1 MSTNRSFSSML
12 NEYLTNDLLREETLK
27 RDYILNT
34 CQKDNSWKGG
44 PLIVPFKATGASSVR
59 MGKLTAV
66 ADISQDKFVRGEISD
81 YKEAWGSMIFNHR
94 DIMDHSGRINED
106 SFLKILPD
114 LVEDFAEY
122 MKMVVSIQLGTGP
135 HFASLTVNGTAG
147 GVIVVDKIDRFCLDQ
162 KIALKGDVQASAD
175 YYVINININTNEV
188 TLSATRGGA
197 AADVSAYTI
206 ADNAKTFTDEA
217 DVTSFQSMRD
227 AYLSAVNGGSA
238 TLHGQTKT
246 AYPFLQA
253 VNIDGSSWAAGNIL
267 GKLFDGYTEVRKKAR
282 GRASDIL
289 CSYTVGGAIMQA
301 IENGGGTN
309 GYRGNYQI
317 SVKDKKASLYGW
329 DEIMLT
335 TVKGDLK
342 IVMIQ
347 EWDDDIVVYHDPKS
361 CTFRSNGYFKDRINP
376 DDGRKFYEVRTED
389 GFQYVVDKC
398 LFGEM
403 EHTKP
408 GNNGIAYGIDPSNF

>member
-1 MSTNRSFSSML
+1 MSTSRSFSSML

-27 RDYILNT
+27 RDYILKT

-44 PLIVPFKATGASSVR
+44 PIIVPFKATGASSVR

-135 HFASLTVNGTAG
+135 HFASASVDGTAG
-147 GVIVVDKIDRFCLDQ
+147 GVLVVDKIDRFCLDQ
-162 KIALKGDVQASAD
+162 KVALKGDVAASAD

-188 TLSATRGGA
+188 TFSATRGGA
-197 AADVSAYTI
+197 AADISAYTV
-206 ADNAKTFTDEA
+206 ADNAKVYTDEA
-217 DVTSFQSMRD
+217 DNTSFQSMRD
-227 AYLSAVNGGSA
+227 AYLSAANGGSA

-253 VNIDGSSWAAGNIL
+253 VNIDGASWTAANIL

-309 GYRGNYQI
+309 GYRGNFQMT
-317 SVKDKKASLYGW
+317 VKDKKASLYGW

-389 GFQYVVDKC
+389 GYQYVVDKC

-408 GNNGIAYGIDPSNF
+408 GNNGIVYGIDPSNF

>member
-1 MSTNRSFSSML
+1 MSTQRSFSSML

-27 RDYILNT
+27 RDYILKT

-44 PLIVPFKATGASSVR
+44 PIIVPFKATGASSVR

-66 ADISQDKFVRGEISD
+66 SDISQDKFVRGEISD

-162 KIALKGDVQASAD
+162 KIALKGDVTASAD

-188 TLSATRGGA
+188 TVSATRGGA
-197 AADVSAYTI
+197 AADVSAYTV

-217 DVTSFQSMRD
+217 DNTSFQSMRD
-227 AYLSAVNGGSA
+227 AYLSAANGGSA

-246 AYPFLQA
+246 AYPFLQS
-253 VNIDGSSWAAGNIL
+253 VNIDGSSWTSGNIL

-309 GYRGNYQI
+309 GYRGNYQVT
-317 SVKDKKASLYGW
+317 VKDKKASLYGW

-389 GFQYVVDKC
+389 GYQYVVDKC

-408 GNNGIAYGIDPSNF
+408 GNNGIVFGIDPSNF

>member
-1 MSTNRSFSSML
+1 ML

-27 RDYILNT
+27 RDYFLST
-34 CQKDNSWKGG
+34 SQKDNSWKGG
-44 PLIVPFKATGASSVR
+44 PIIVPFKATGASSVR
-59 MGKLTAV
+59 MGKLTAIN
-66 ADISQDKFVRGEISD
+66 DIAQDSFVRGEIPS
-81 YKEAWGSMIFNHR
+81 YKEAWGSMIFNSS
-94 DIMDHSGRINED
+94 DIMNHSGRVNED

-114 LVEDFAEY
+114 LVDDFAEY

-135 HFASLTVNGTAG
+135 HFATLTVDGTVG
-147 GVIVVDKIDRFCLDQ
+147 GVGTFDKIDRFCLDQ
-162 KIALKGDVQASAD
+162 KVTLKGTVAAAAD
-175 YYVINININTNEV
+175 FYVINININTNEV
-188 TLSATRGGA
+188 IFSASRGGA
-197 AADVSAYTI
+197 AADISAYTV
-206 ADNAKTFTDEA
+206 ADAGKAYTDDA

-227 AYLSAVNGGSA
+227 AYLSAANGGSA

-246 AYPFLQA
+246 DYPFLQS
-253 VNIDGSSWAAGNIL
+253 VNIDGSSWTPANIL
-267 GKLFDGYTEVRKKAR
+267 SKLFDGYTEVRKKAR
-282 GRASDIL
+282 GRASDII
-289 CSYTVGGAIMQA
+289 CSYAVGGAIMQA

-309 GYRGNYQI
+309 GYRGNYQV

-347 EWDDDIVVYHDPKS
+347 EWDDDVVVYHDPKS
-361 CTFRSNGYFKDRINP
+361 CTFRTNGYFKDRANP
-376 DDGRKFYEVRTED
+376 DSGQKFYEVRTED

-408 GNNGIAYGIDPSNF
+408 GNNGIVHGLSGF

>member
-1 MSTNRSFSSML
+1 ML
-12 NEYLTNDLLREETLK
+12 NEYLTNDLLREEVLK

-44 PLIVPFKATGASSVR
+44 PLIVPFKSTGASSVR

-66 ADISQDKFVRGEISD
+66 ADISQDQFVRGEIAD

-114 LVEDFAEY
+114 LVEDFADY

-135 HFASLTVNGTAG
+135 HFATLTVNGTAG
-147 GVIVVDKIDRFCLDQ
+147 GVMVVDKIDRFCLAQ
-162 KIALKGDVQASAD
+162 KVTLKSGVVAAAD

-197 AADVSAYTI
+197 AADISAYLI
-206 ADNAKTFTDEA
+206 ADTTQVFTDDA

-227 AYLSAVNGGSA
+227 AYLSAANGGAA
-238 TLHGQTKT
+238 TLHGQTKVS
-246 AYPFLQA
+246 YPFLQA
-253 VNIDGSSWAAGNIL
+253 VNIDGSSWTAANIL

-282 GRASDIL
+282 GRASDII
-289 CSYTVGGAIMQA
+289 CSYTIGGAIMQA
-301 IENGGGTN
+301 IENGGGTS
-309 GYRGNYQI
+309 GYRGNYQM

-342 IVMIQ
+342 IIMIQ
-347 EWDDDIVVYHDPKS
+347 EWDDDVVVYHDPKS
-361 CTFRSNGYFKDRINP
+361 ATFRSNGYFKDRVNP

-389 GFQYVVDKC
+389 GYQYVVDKC

-408 GNNGIAYGIDPSNF
+408 GNNGIVFGIDPSNF

>member
-1 MSTNRSFSSML
+1 MSTNRSFSNML

-27 RDYILNT
+27 RDYILKT

-44 PLIVPFKATGASSVR
+44 AIIVPFKATGASSVR
-59 MGKLTAV
+59 MGKLTQS
-66 ADISQDKFVRGEISD
+66 ADISQDQFVRGEISD
-81 YKEAWGSMIFNHR
+81 YVEAWGSMIFNHR

-114 LVEDFAEY
+114 LVEDFADY

-135 HFASLTVNGTAG
+135 HFASLTVSGTAG
-147 GVIVVDKIDRFCLDQ
+147 GVIVVDKIDRFCLAQ
-162 KIALKGDVQASAD
+162 KVTLKGTAQAAAD
-175 YYVINININTNEV
+175 YYVIAININTNEV

-197 AADVSAYTI
+197 AANVSVYTT
-206 ADNAKTFTDEA
+206 ADNAKVFTDDA
-217 DVTSFQSMRD
+217 DVSSFQSMRD
-227 AYLSAVNGGSA
+227 AYLSAANGGSA
-238 TLHGQTKT
+238 TLHGQTKVD
-246 AYPFLQA
+246 YPFLQA
-253 VNIDGSSWAAGNIL
+253 VNIDGSSWTASNIL

-289 CSYTVGGAIMQA
+289 CSYTIGGAIMQA
-301 IENGGGTN
+301 IENGGGSN
-309 GYRGNYQI
+309 GYRGNYAVT
-317 SVKDKKASLYGW
+317 VKDKKASLYGW

-361 CTFRSNGYFKDRINP
+361 CTFRSNGYFKDRVNP
-376 DDGRKFYEVRTED
+376 DDGRSFYEVRTED
-389 GFQYVVDKC
+389 GYQYIVDKC

-408 GNNGIAYGIDPSNF
+408 GNNGIVYGINPANF